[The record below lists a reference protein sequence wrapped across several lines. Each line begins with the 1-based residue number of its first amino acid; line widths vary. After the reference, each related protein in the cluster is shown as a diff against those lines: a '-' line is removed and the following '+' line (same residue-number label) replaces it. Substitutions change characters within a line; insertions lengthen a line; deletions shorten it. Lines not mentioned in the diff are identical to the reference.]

1 MILARDPVDH
11 GQYLVEHV
19 LAMCNAVSGGASCAS
34 EQGECPETGLLLGQG
49 WSPGHSDGQS
59 EASMGQAWAN
69 EKAEQSLGTAG
80 VTRH

>member
-19 LAMCNAVSGGASCAS
+19 LASGGASCAS

-49 WSPGHSDGQS
+49 WSPGHSEGQS